1 MAKIYFVIFL
11 AWSLAA
17 AMLTIIVMV
26 FDIDDSRPLSG
37 GAGSGEATASVS

>member
-26 FDIDDSRPLSG
+26 FDIDDRRPLSG
-37 GAGSGEATASVS
+37 GAGSGEATGSVS